1 VRVTAGRGSC
11 YRSTREARVT
21 AGPRRL
27 ALGWC
32 AVTEPERGRPATTPA
47 EPADVPAAAPAG
59 APPVELLGAVAYGAL
74 TAFTRLAA
82 DAALAPDL
90 TGRAEMA
97 ALAAVEMAHV
107 ERVRAHLA
115 GRGVD
120 LVTAMAPFEAV
131 LDAFAARTAARN
143 WGEALVGAYVGRTL
157 AVDLVAAT
165 GTLSDDV
172 EGPEVTELL
181 RGPDAGREAAGG
193 SGFDAFA
200 ERAVVDLVA
209 DEQTRGHLAL
219 WGRRLLGETLAA
231 AAEVLDAH
239 PEAATALLGGTSRQ
253 TVFKALKSRHSKR
266 LHALGL

>member
-1 VRVTAGRGSC
+1 M
-11 YRSTREARVT
+11 
-21 AGPRRL
+21 
-27 ALGWC
+27 
-32 AVTEPERGRPATTPA
+32 TEPDPG
-47 EPADVPAAAPAG
+47 AAAPA
-59 APPVELLGAVAYGAL
+59 ASVDLLGAVAYGAL

-115 GRGVD
+115 ARGVD
-120 LVTAMAPFEAV
+120 LVTAMAPFAAV
-131 LDAFAARTAARN
+131 LDAFAARTASRD
-143 WGEALVGAYVGRTL
+143 WGEALVGAFVGGTL

-165 GTLSDDV
+165 GAVRGDSEDG
-172 EGPEVTELL
+172 EAAELL
-181 RGPDAGREAAGG
+181 RGPDVGREAAGE

-200 ERAVVDLVA
+200 EQAVAELLA
-209 DEQTRGHLAL
+209 DERARATLAL

-231 AAEVLDAH
+231 AAEALDEH
-239 PEAATALLGGTSRQ
+239 PATSAALLGGTSRGA
-253 TVFKALKSRHSKR
+253 VFKALKSRHSRR

>member
-1 VRVTAGRGSC
+1 M
-11 YRSTREARVT
+11 
-21 AGPRRL
+21 
-27 ALGWC
+27 
-32 AVTEPERGRPATTPA
+32 TEHDSGRPAPA
-47 EPADVPAAAPAG
+47 PSTAPRDAATEPATVPGPPAAD
-59 APPVELLGAVAYGAL
+59 LLGAVAYGAL

-107 ERVRAHLA
+107 ERIREHLDAH
-115 GRGVD
+115 GVD
-120 LVTAMAPFEAV
+120 LVTSMAPFAPV
-131 LDAFAARTAARN
+131 LDSFAARTASRD

-165 GTLSDDV
+165 GAVAEDAPGAD
-172 EGPEVTELL
+172 LL
-181 RGPDAGREAAGG
+181 RGPDAGREASGE

-200 ERAVVDLVA
+200 ERAVHEVAVD
-209 DEQTRGHLAL
+209 EETRGRLAM

-239 PEAATALLGGTSRQ
+239 PQAASALLGGTSRAA
-253 TVFKALKSRHSKR
+253 VFKALKSRHTKR
-266 LHALGL
+266 LSALGL

>member
-1 VRVTAGRGSC
+1 
-11 YRSTREARVT
+11 
-21 AGPRRL
+21 
-27 ALGWC
+27 
-32 AVTEPERGRPATTPA
+32 VTEPDPG
-47 EPADVPAAAPAG
+47 AAAPA
-59 APPVELLGAVAYGAL
+59 ASVDLLGAVAYGAL

-115 GRGVD
+115 ARGVD
-120 LVTAMAPFEAV
+120 LVTAMAPFAAV
-131 LDAFAARTAARN
+131 LDAFAARTASRD

-165 GTLSDDV
+165 GAVVGDGAEGDD
-172 EGPEVTELL
+172 EAAELL
-181 RGPDAGREAAGG
+181 RGPDAGREAAGE

-200 ERAVVDLVA
+200 ERAVAELLA
-209 DEQTRGHLAL
+209 DERARAKLAL

-231 AAEVLDAH
+231 AAEALDEH
-239 PEAATALLGGTSRQ
+239 PATSAALLGGTSRGA
-253 TVFKALKSRHSKR
+253 VFKALKSRHSRR

>member
-1 VRVTAGRGSC
+1 
-11 YRSTREARVT
+11 
-21 AGPRRL
+21 
-27 ALGWC
+27 
-32 AVTEPERGRPATTPA
+32 VTEPDPG
-47 EPADVPAAAPAG
+47 AAAPA
-59 APPVELLGAVAYGAL
+59 ASVDLLGAVAYGAL

-115 GRGVD
+115 ARGVD
-120 LVTAMAPFEAV
+120 LVTAMAPFAAV
-131 LDAFAARTAARN
+131 LDAFAARTASRD

-165 GTLSDDV
+165 GAAGAEGSDGRDDGG
-172 EGPEVTELL
+172 EAAELL
-181 RGPDAGREAAGG
+181 RGPDAGREASGE

-200 ERAVVDLVA
+200 ERAVAELLA
-209 DEQTRGHLAL
+209 DERTRAKLAL

-231 AAEVLDAH
+231 AAEALDQH
-239 PEAATALLGGTSRQ
+239 PATSSALLGGTSRGA
-253 TVFKALKSRHSKR
+253 VFKALKSRHARR
-266 LHALGL
+266 LRALGL

>member
-1 VRVTAGRGSC
+1 M
-11 YRSTREARVT
+11 
-21 AGPRRL
+21 
-27 ALGWC
+27 
-32 AVTEPERGRPATTPA
+32 TEPDPG
-47 EPADVPAAAPAG
+47 ADAPAA
-59 APPVELLGAVAYGAL
+59 PVDLLGAVAYGAL

-115 GRGVD
+115 ARGVD
-120 LVTAMAPFEAV
+120 LVTAMTPFTAV
-131 LDAFAARTAARN
+131 LDAFAARTASRD

-165 GTLSDDV
+165 GAVRAEGSAEGDGGQDDGA
-172 EGPEVTELL
+172 EAAELL
-181 RGPDAGREAAGG
+181 RGPDAGREAAGE

-200 ERAVVDLVA
+200 ERAVAELLA
-209 DEQTRGHLAL
+209 DERTRARLAL

-231 AAEVLDAH
+231 AAEALDEH
-239 PEAATALLGGTSRQ
+239 PATSAALLGGTSRGA
-253 TVFKALKSRHSKR
+253 VFKALKSRHTRR

>member
-1 VRVTAGRGSC
+1 M
-11 YRSTREARVT
+11 
-21 AGPRRL
+21 
-27 ALGWC
+27 
-32 AVTEPERGRPATTPA
+32 TEPEPG
-47 EPADVPAAAPAG
+47 ADAPAAS
-59 APPVELLGAVAYGAL
+59 VDLLGAVAYGAL

-115 GRGVD
+115 ARGVD
-120 LVTAMAPFEAV
+120 LVAAMAPFAAV
-131 LDAFAARTAARN
+131 LDAFAARTASRD

-165 GTLSDDV
+165 GAAGSDGEEDGG
-172 EGPEVTELL
+172 EAAELL
-181 RGPDAGREAAGG
+181 RGPDAGREAAGE

-200 ERAVVDLVA
+200 ERAVAELLA
-209 DEQTRGHLAL
+209 DERTRAKLAL

-231 AAEVLDAH
+231 AAEALDAH
-239 PEAATALLGGTSRQ
+239 PATSSALLGGTSRGA
-253 TVFKALKSRHSKR
+253 VFKALKSRHSRR
-266 LHALGL
+266 LRALGL

>member
-1 VRVTAGRGSC
+1 M
-11 YRSTREARVT
+11 
-21 AGPRRL
+21 
-27 ALGWC
+27 
-32 AVTEPERGRPATTPA
+32 TEPDPRGPTTGD
-47 EPADVPAAAPAG
+47 AD
-59 APPVELLGAVAYGAL
+59 APPVALLGAVAYGAL

-97 ALAAVEMAHV
+97 ALAAAEMAHV

-115 GRGVD
+115 ARGVD
-120 LVTAMAPFEAV
+120 LVTAMAPIAAV
-131 LDAFAARTAARN
+131 LDAFAARTASRE

-165 GTLSDDV
+165 GAVGEDE
-172 EGPEVTELL
+172 EGEAAELL
-181 RGPDAGREAAGG
+181 RGPDAGREAAGE

-200 ERAVVDLVA
+200 ERAVAELVA
-209 DEQTRGHLAL
+209 DERTHDRLAL

-231 AAEVLDAH
+231 AADVLDEH
-239 PEAATALLGGTSRQ
+239 PTAAAALLGGTSRGA
-253 TVFKALKSRHSKR
+253 VFKALKSRHSRR